1 MTISILMNSMSLDFE
16 EILGKYKME
25 RADRYMMDSI
35 TQDII
40 HKMNEYQYNQD
51 IFSFEV
57 RVRSDK
63 DLVISFEAAGIDIA
77 FIYVHSVVRNFQAE
91 LKFNIDIF
99 PLNH

>member
-25 RADRYMMDSI
+25 KADRYMMDSI
-35 TQDII
+35 TQEII

-77 FIYVHSVVRNFQAE
+77 FIYVHSVVRNFKAE